1 VSLGL
6 IIATVAIIV
15 VEAGAGSSDM
25 SAAQTSFPVTA
36 ETVGFWLSFA
46 GFAIAMAIFPVHT
59 WMLEAQS
66 KASAGVATI
75 LSGTTLLLGAYGMM
89 RISLVVFPTAAHYYS
104 FAITGLAVVGA
115 FWGCIGAL
123 RQDELRRFIGYMN
136 VAQMS
141 LVLLAIGAQTSVAL
155 VGAVLLLAG
164 QAFASAML
172 TLVSG
177 VNIGIWFL
185 LYRQLQPPAASSGGT
200 PGIEVMLLLC
210 AAYVFGCAFRSFL
223 PRADVQRIC
232 LFDTW
237 LSSVVVGRSVAT
249 VAEIC
254 FAAQWAIILYQLGT
268 MTGADTTLNAA
279 WVIVPLILIAEC
291 FSWYAVLTTH
301 YLGNAIENS
310 IWAIAFFIV
319 GIGLCRLLPEF
330 DGEVRAVLV
339 FTIIGI
345 ASYLAFLM
353 TVDVPMYLGRWR
365 TEVGDGSRLLSPLEG
380 FRDVC
385 TRWVVNHDLA
395 EWKDEIA
402 WMSLYFS
409 AAVWASLA
417 LCVVYSVEDYLPRH
431 RSDVTVISR
440 SSAASTVVGQQHPV
454 MARHGI

>member
-1 VSLGL
+1 
-6 IIATVAIIV
+6 
-15 VEAGAGSSDM
+15 
-25 SAAQTSFPVTA
+25 
-36 ETVGFWLSFA
+36 
-46 GFAIAMAIFPVHT
+46 
-59 WMLEAQS
+59 
-66 KASAGVATI
+66 
-75 LSGTTLLLGAYGMM
+75 
-89 RISLVVFPTAAHYYS
+89 
-104 FAITGLAVVGA
+104 
-115 FWGCIGAL
+115 
-123 RQDELRRFIGYMN
+123 
-136 VAQMS
+136 MS
-141 LVLLAIGAQTSVAL
+141 LEWRARSTSLAWSNP
-155 VGAVLLLAG
+155 LAWWWG
-164 QAFASAML
+164 VL

-249 VAEIC
+249 VAEVC

-330 DGEVRAVLV
+330 DGEVRVVIV

-345 ASYLAFLM
+345 AGYLAFLM

-402 WMSLYFS
+402 WMTLYFS

-431 RSDVTVISR
+431 RAQATVTSW
-440 SSAASTVVGQQHPV
+440 SSAAPAVVSQQHPV
-454 MARHGI
+454 MARHGILSTIGSD